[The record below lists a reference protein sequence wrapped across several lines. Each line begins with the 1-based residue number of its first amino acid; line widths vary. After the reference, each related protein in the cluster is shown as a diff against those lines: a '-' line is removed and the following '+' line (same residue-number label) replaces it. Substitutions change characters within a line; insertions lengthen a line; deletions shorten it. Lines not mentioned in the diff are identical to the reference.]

1 MNNNMKLKNICY
13 RNKALGLLGLTLLAT
28 LTACEE
34 EFWQTEQYRKEI
46 YIVSGDNNIFGQEFT
61 FEEGGCVGYLSVYA
75 GGVTGIEKDVDVV
88 LESDPEIL
96 REYNNRVHAEN
107 YDDYAYELPA
117 DRYTIDNMI
126 VTLKQGADVPYSL
139 CPIQVD
145 INGLT
150 PDEDYFIPLR
160 IASVSDYMVSASKRN
175 VLFQIFMKNDY
186 ATTKSDTYYNMN
198 GTKLDPGS
206 SVPTA
211 VTGTKLVVPVSK
223 YGIRIL
229 PSSSTTADGRELRKQ
244 GIVVTVHPDEL
255 VDINVLN
262 DEGLPTGKYEQYP
275 KVTIESW
282 IKEDASIS
290 VQESTS
296 AYGDVS
302 HYDPET
308 QTYTLY
314 YRYKLPENSDYT
326 TMTENMTLLDI
337 NIE

>member
-1 MNNNMKLKNICY
+1 MKNNMKLNNICY
-13 RNKALGLLGLTLLAT
+13 RNKVLGLLGLALLGS

-34 EFWQTEQYRKEI
+34 EFWETEQYRKEI
-46 YIVSGDNNIFGQEFT
+46 YIVSGDDNIFGQEYT
-61 FEEGGCVGYLSVYA
+61 FEEEGSTGYLSVYA

-88 LESDPEIL
+88 LEPDPEIL
-96 REYNNRVHAEN
+96 REYNSRVHAEN
-107 YDDYAYELPA
+107 YDDYAYELSA
-117 DRYTIDNMI
+117 DRYTIDNMT

-139 CPIQVD
+139 CSIRVD
-145 INGLT
+145 INGLI

-160 IASVSDYMVSASKRN
+160 IASVSDYMVSESKRD

-198 GTKLDPGS
+198 GTLQAPGS
-206 SVPTA
+206 LAPTA

-229 PSSSTTADGRELRKQ
+229 PSSNTTDKGNELRKQ

-255 VDINVLN
+255 VNINVLN
-262 DEGLPTGKYEQYP
+262 DEGLPTGEYEQYQ
-275 KVTIESW
+275 KVTVESW
-282 IKEDASIS
+282 MKEDASVS

-314 YRYKLPENSDYT
+314 YRYKMPEDADYT
-326 TMTENMTLLDI
+326 TMMETMTLLDI
-337 NIE
+337 NVE